1 MNFIMSRFSGFFT
14 PINSKTV
21 ELEST
26 SINVYGNYCKAT
38 KKNGFVF
45 VSGSSADK
53 TLTAGT
59 YNAITTLPEGFR
71 PRHDFY
77 FTAGSMGGGIEI
89 FGMLTTSG
97 VLSLYSVT
105 ETKYWIYSFMFPC

>member
-1 MNFIMSRFSGFFT
+1 MDLG
-14 PINSKTV
+14 
-21 ELEST
+21 ST

-59 YNAITTLPEGFR
+59 YNNITTLPEGFR
-71 PRHDFY
+71 PKHDFY

-89 FGMLTTSG
+89 FGILYTSG
-97 VLSLYSVT
+97 IVSLYPAT
-105 ETKYWIYSFMFPC
+105 ATKYWIYSFMFPC